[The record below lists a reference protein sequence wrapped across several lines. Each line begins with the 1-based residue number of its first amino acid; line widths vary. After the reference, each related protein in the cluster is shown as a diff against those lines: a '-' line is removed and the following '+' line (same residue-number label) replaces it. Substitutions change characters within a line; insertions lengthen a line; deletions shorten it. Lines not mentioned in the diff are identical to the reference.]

1 LLAAVSFGV
10 SAPFS
15 QRLLEHVD
23 AELLAGMLYLGAA
36 AILLAT
42 GRRRNRNEAP
52 LRRADLPALIGV
64 MVAGGVVGPV
74 LLLFGLER
82 VTAVSGSLLLNLEP
96 AFTAV
101 LAVVVFREYLGARGW
116 IAGAVIVLG
125 AAVLGGVARIGGSPW
140 GVALIAGACAAWA
153 VDNNLTQRL
162 TLKDPFA
169 IVRFKACGAAAI
181 NLTIALLVRG
191 SAWPPAWVIVAALG
205 LGAISYGVSI
215 VLDAY
220 ALRIVG
226 AAREAALF
234 ATAPFA
240 GAIVAVVIL
249 GDSVTF
255 GIAVAGCLM
264 IVGTIGFLTDRHV
277 HEHTHDPLA
286 HEHRHV
292 HDAHHQHEHA
302 PGTASG
308 EPHSHWHVHAPLTH
322 AHAHVSDAHHRH
334 THER

>member
-1 LLAAVSFGV
+1 
-10 SAPFS
+10 
-15 QRLLEHVD
+15 
-23 AELLAGMLYLGAA
+23 
-36 AILLAT
+36 
-42 GRRRNRNEAP
+42 
-52 LRRADLPALIGV
+52 
-64 MVAGGVVGPV
+64 
-74 LLLFGLER
+74 
-82 VTAVSGSLLLNLEP
+82 
-96 AFTAV
+96 
-101 LAVVVFREYLGARGW
+101 
-116 IAGAVIVLG
+116 
-125 AAVLGGVARIGGSPW
+125 
-140 GVALIAGACAAWA
+140 
-153 VDNNLTQRL
+153 LTQRL